1 MKQCWVYVESG
12 ECVDAVTVEE
22 AIAKLRQWYPEDQ
35 LSRENVMPEA
45 EAAAAIEAMR
55 EEMAIHN
62 GRFWA

>member
-22 AIAKLRQWYPEDQ
+22 AIAVLQPRYRGHT

>member
-22 AIAKLRQWYPEDQ
+22 AIAVLQPRYRGHT

-45 EAAAAIEAMR
+45 EAEAAIR
-55 EEMAIHN
+55 EEMAVHN